1 MFVNRYV
8 NRKCVMWVLTKKS
21 FKVTSNPP
29 NLTVLFDE
37 FSGWIR
43 EFAVPTMAAA
53 TARAG
58 HRTPMALHRYSFGL
72 HLIWN
77 RVFEPFSME
86 LWWKSQS
93 RKCWP
98 RSGFEDFIFFFC
110 QMAMQ
115 QPAGRH
121 ETILFWRF
129 FFFQIH
135 TATKRK
141 SRYSGKTQQIVHRFW
156 LFTIISCNCSIDI
169 CFLATNNG
177 SAPVFFWS
185 SFDLKSSFWAFF

>member
-77 RVFEPFSME
+77 RVFEPFSMD

-98 RSGFEDFIFFFC
+98 RSGFEDFIFFSVKWQCSSQLDGMKQFC
-110 QMAMQ
+110 FDDFFSFKYIQ
-115 QPAGRH
+115 QRNENPDIQEKH
-121 ETILFWRF
+121 
-129 FFFQIH
+129 
-135 TATKRK
+135 
-141 SRYSGKTQQIVHRFW
+141 SR
-156 LFTIISCNCSIDI
+156 LFTDFGYLQSFHVTVAST
-169 CFLATNNG
+169 F
-177 SAPVFFWS
+177 VF
-185 SFDLKSSFWAFF
+185 

>member
-21 FKVTSNPP
+21 FKVTSIRP

-37 FSGWIR
+37 FFKLKIR

-58 HRTPMALHRYSFGL
+58 HRTPMALYRYSFGL

-77 RVFEPFSME
+77 RVFEPFGKD

-98 RSGFEDFIFFFC
+98 RSGFEDFIFFSVKWQGSSQLDSMKQFC
-110 QMAMQ
+110 FD
-115 QPAGRH
+115 
-121 ETILFWRF
+121 EF
-129 FFFQIH
+129 FLSRNSNKSKIQIFRKN
-135 TATKRK
+135 TADC
-141 SRYSGKTQQIVHRFW
+141 SQI
-156 LFTIISCNCSIDI
+156 
-169 CFLATNNG
+169 
-177 SAPVFFWS
+177 
-185 SFDLKSSFWAFF
+185 

>member
-21 FKVTSNPP
+21 FKVTSNRP

-77 RVFEPFSME
+77 RDFKPFGKD

-98 RSGFEDFIFFFC
+98 RSGFEDFIFFSVKWQGSSQLDSMKQFC
-110 QMAMQ
+110 
-115 QPAGRH
+115 
-121 ETILFWRF
+121 FDDF
-129 FFFQIH
+129 FYRE
-135 TATKRK
+135 TATNLR
-141 SRYSGKTQQIVHRFW
+141 SRYSGKTQQIVHRFR
-156 LFTIISCNCSIDI
+156 LFTII
-169 CFLATNNG
+169 L
-177 SAPVFFWS
+177 VQ
-185 SFDLKSSFWAFF
+185 L